1 MFCISWS
8 LSTAVTNPFSNR
20 AASGPSEAAPAW
32 PFALASAR
40 LFAPALEWPFVAA
53 PEGPSAAALLSLLGL
68 RPVMVMLVLAPG
80 SERPLLK
87 VVSAL
92 GDEPRLLSGVPLPG
106 PAGVCCCVHLQ
117 IRMVPYPHHG
127 YLLPEKVF

>member
-1 MFCISWS
+1 MIALMFCISWS
-8 LSTAVTNPFSNR
+8 SSTAVTKPFSDCVV
-20 AASGPSEAAPAW
+20 SGPREAAPEWPSAPAPAS

-40 LFAPALEWPFVAA
+40 PFAPAPGGLFAA
-53 PEGPSAAALLSLLGL
+53 ALEGPSAAALLSLLGL

-92 GDEPRLLSGVPLPG
+92 EDEPGLFSGVTLPG

-117 IRMVPYPHHG
+117 NHMST
-127 YLLPEKVF
+127 

>member
-1 MFCISWS
+1 M
-8 LSTAVTNPFSNR
+8 TNPFSDR
-20 AASGPSEAAPAW
+20 AASGPPEAAPEW
-32 PFALASAR
+32 PFA
-40 LFAPALEWPFVAA
+40 PA
-53 PEGPSAAALLSLLGL
+53 PEGPFAAALERPSAAALLSLLGL

-92 GDEPRLLSGVPLPG
+92 GDEPGLLSGVTLPG

-117 IRMVPYPHHG
+117 IHMST
-127 YLLPEKVF
+127 

>member
-1 MFCISWS
+1 
-8 LSTAVTNPFSNR
+8 
-20 AASGPSEAAPAW
+20 
-32 PFALASAR
+32 
-40 LFAPALEWPFVAA
+40 
-53 PEGPSAAALLSLLGL
+53 
-68 RPVMVMLVLAPG
+68 MVMLVLAPG

-117 IRMVPYPHHG
+117 IHMVTHPYHG
-127 YLLPEKVF
+127 HLLPEKKMVSDVFPSYPVYFLEALKLPLC